1 MVVASPNS
9 SLTTSSKPSAADT
22 ATTAAAARIP
32 TIDLS
37 GGTSNRQ
44 ALSKLLVEASEKYG
58 IFKLINHGI
67 PQDRISRAEEEA
79 MAFFAKPTAQK
90 LAASPKSS
98 LVDTGNTTRF
108 GYGIN
113 NIGHHGDIGEIEYLL
128 LSSQPSLISQLAFS
142 ISQNPSKFSCALNDY
157 IQATKNVAC
166 ELLDLMAEGL
176 GISDNSIFSRM
187 ILDSQSDSLLRINH
201 YRPLPD
207 FIHPSPSNK
216 LGFGEHSDPQIFAIL
231 RSNDIAGL
239 QILLDDGLWVPVPPD
254 PTAYYVMIGDLFQV
268 FTNGRFGS
276 LKHRATA
283 NIGPR
288 SRMSMTLF
296 ASPSLDTW
304 ISPLPE
310 MVTSDQPCI
319 YRPFTWREYKT
330 YIYSLTLAGS
340 RLDSFK
346 IRP

>member
-9 SLTTSSKPSAADT
+9 SLTTNSKPS
-22 ATTAAAARIP
+22 AAARIP

-37 GGTSNRQ
+37 DRTSNRQ
-44 ALSKLLVEASEKYG
+44 ALLKLLVEASEKYG
-58 IFKLINHGI
+58 FFKLINHGI
-67 PQDRISRAEEEA
+67 PQDCISRAEEEA
-79 MAFFAKPTAQK
+79 MAFFAKPTAEK
-90 LAASPKSS
+90 LPASPEISPID
-98 LVDTGNTTRF
+98 VGNTTRF

-113 NIGHHGDIGEIEYLL
+113 NIGRHGDIGEIEYLL
-128 LSSQPSLISQLAFS
+128 LPSQPSLISQLAFS

-187 ILDSQSDSLLRINH
+187 ILDAQSDSLLRINH
-201 YRPLPD
+201 Y
-207 FIHPSPSNK
+207 FIHPTPSNK

-239 QILLDDGLWVPVPPD
+239 QILLDDGLWVTVPPD

-288 SRMSMTLF
+288 SRMSMTFF

-310 MVTSDQPCI
+310 MITSDQPCV
-319 YRPFTWREYKT
+319 YRSFTWREYKT